1 MLIKLNSVFVI
12 HLLVALLS
20 ILSLILAIL
29 AWTRTQTLSLPLP
42 PILPILTTLLIPYT
56 LATLTATTF
65 LKRTASPKST
75 IITSLLNTLHTLLS
89 AILLTLTLHHL
100 NTTEGLKSCT
110 LDQTW
115 QRYFHARDAGTIRRI
130 QDTLQCCGLRSVRDR
145 AWPFK
150 DKTHGDDAC
159 VLQVGYSRSCAGVW
173 RAEEVTVLWF
183 LGVVVGVMGVLRI
196 AFWFL
201 RVRGVGG
208 RWVDKDDTD
217 TEGVGVRQRR
227 EEYQRILDRE
237 LAEEGSVGGYGAE
250 DAGEEG
256 DSAAGAGRLLPHSES
271 GYEWG
276 RR

>member
-1 MLIKLNSVFVI
+1 MPIELNSVFVI

-56 LATLTATTF
+56 LATLTATTL
-65 LKRTASPKST
+65 LKRTASPNST

-89 AILLTLTLHHL
+89 TILLTLTLHHL
-100 NTTEGLKSCT
+100 NATEGLKTCT

-115 QRYFHARDAGTIRRI
+115 QRYFHARDAGPIRRI

-159 VLQVGYSRSCAGVW
+159 VLQVGYTRPCAGVW

-183 LGVVVGVMGVLRI
+183 LGVVVGVMAVFRI
-196 AFWFL
+196 AFWVL

-208 RWVDKDDTD
+208 RWVKDDTG
-217 TEGVGVRQRR
+217 TEGVRQRR

-237 LAEEGSVGGYGAE
+237 VDEGASVGVYEVEG
-250 DAGEEG
+250 AGEEG

-276 RR
+276 QR